1 MRRSRQFKL
10 ESKKASDYFRLLDID
25 GDNHIS
31 FSEFL
36 APLMNQI
43 PPNVAVVFVSDIRFK
58 MDIYKSLRNHYKIVS
73 KITKAVT
80 VDMIKGK
87 IRELNDSLGDHQ
99 VQALESFRFETEE
112 ISEF

>member
-1 MRRSRQFKL
+1 
-10 ESKKASDYFRLLDID
+10 
-25 GDNHIS
+25 
-31 FSEFL
+31 
-36 APLMNQI
+36 MNQI

-87 IRELNDSLGDHQ
+87 IRERNDSLGDHQ

-112 ISEF
+112 ISKFQFMKEVARAERHVLVSFANLLYK

>member
-1 MRRSRQFKL
+1 
-10 ESKKASDYFRLLDID
+10 
-25 GDNHIS
+25 
-31 FSEFL
+31 
-36 APLMNQI
+36 MNQI

-87 IRELNDSLGDHQ
+87 IRERNDSLGDHQ

-112 ISEF
+112 ISEFQFMKEVARAERHVLVSFANLLYK